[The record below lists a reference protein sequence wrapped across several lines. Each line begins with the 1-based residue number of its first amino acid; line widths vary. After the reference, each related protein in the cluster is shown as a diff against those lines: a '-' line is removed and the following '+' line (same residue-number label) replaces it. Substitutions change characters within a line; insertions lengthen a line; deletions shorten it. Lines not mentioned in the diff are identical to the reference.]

1 MLLVRTLLPLLLA
14 FTFTSAIPV
23 SGITRSA
30 TPILSDVDSILS
42 DIDSISSDVAASRN
56 LAIAWNGNIVG
67 LAALVILLQH
77 LESEI
82 TAAAYDIATSGQ
94 FNPTDSNTI
103 VSAVA
108 ALALT
113 IVTLLGDLDAVVSLV
128 MKWLH
133 R

>member
-1 MLLVRTLLPLLLA
+1 MHLISTLLSLLLA
-14 FTFTSAIPV
+14 STITSAIPV

-30 TPILSDVDSILS
+30 TPILSDV
-42 DIDSISSDVAASRN
+42 DSISSDVAASRN

-67 LAALVILLQH
+67 LAALVILLQN